1 MKADEIP
8 YDSNVGGDGLYWVM
22 FRSEQVIPL
31 CVIHERDFKSRIP
44 RYRKIVVK
52 KLRRTMEKE
61 WKGMS
66 NSDRFL
72 YQKFREVK
80 LRLPVI
86 LLDEEEEAE
95 DETMT
100 EADDND
106 DDNDEAEKEDE
117 RDVQTLRSEVEDS
130 LKISSWISRPR
141 INSLNLS

>member
-1 MKADEIP
+1 MILMWVEMGYI
-8 YDSNVGGDGLYWVM
+8 GLIL
-22 FRSEQVIPL
+22 RNEQVIPL

-52 KLRRTMEKE
+52 KLRRIMEKE

-66 NSDRFL
+66 NPDRFL

-86 LLDEEEEAE
+86 LEEAE

-100 EADDND
+100 EAEDND
-106 DDNDEAEKEDE
+106 DDKDEGEQEAE
-117 RDVQTLRSEVEDS
+117 RDVETLSSEVEDS
-130 LKISSWISRPR
+130 LKITS
-141 INSLNLS
+141 